1 MVIFIFINYININF
15 IFKIII
21 NINKVYRNDV
31 EDTLF
36 DTIDQQNPDTF
47 YNIIDIEGED
57 NILLYLP

>member
-36 DTIDQQNPDTF
+36 DTID
-47 YNIIDIEGED
+47 
-57 NILLYLP
+57 